1 MKKISILVPT
11 YNEEDNIINV
21 VTKLEEILKSLEN
34 YDYEIVFID
43 NYSNDN
49 TRNIII
55 NLCKENKHVK
65 AIFNAKNFGF
75 SRSIFYGLT
84 QTTGDCTI
92 LIYADFQE
100 PPELIPEFIKEWENG
115 YKIVIGKKLKS
126 NENIFMS
133 IIRKF
138 YYKLIKSISDVE
150 QIENF
155 HGFGLYDKDFI
166 NILKNLEDSEP
177 YLRGIVAELGYK
189 IKELYYEHKKREK
202 GKSSFNFYRM
212 YDLAML
218 GITSYS
224 KIVLRFA
231 TMFGFLFS
239 VITFIIGFITLIYKL
254 INWNTYPIGIAAL
267 MVGVFFI
274 GTVQIFFIGLLGEY
288 ILNINLRVMKR
299 PLVVEEKRINFNRTE
314 QNRTEQNRT
323 EQNRTEQIVFPRYN
337 YIRNIVYCKPVAKI
351 LATGFLF

>member
-11 YNEEDNIINV
+11 YNEEDNVINV
-21 VTKLEEILKSLEN
+21 VERLEEILKNNLKN

-43 NYSNDN
+43 NCSKDN
-49 TRNIII
+49 TRNILIS
-55 NLCKENKHVK
+55 LCKENKNVK

-100 PPELIPEFIKEWENG
+100 PPELIPRFIEEWENG
-115 YKIVIGKKLKS
+115 YKIVIGKKIKS
-126 NENIFMS
+126 NENIFIS

-155 HGFGLYDKDFI
+155 HGFGLYDKDFV
-166 NILKNLEDSEP
+166 NILKNLDDSEP
-177 YLRGIVAELGYK
+177 YLRGIVAEFGYK
-189 IKELYYEHKKREK
+189 IKELYYKHKKREK

-224 KIVLRFA
+224 KVVLRFA

-239 VITFIIGFITLIYKL
+239 IITFIIGLITFVVKL
-254 INWNTYPIGIAAL
+254 VNWNNYPIGMAAL
-267 MVGVFFI
+267 MVGAFFI
-274 GTVQIFFIGLLGEY
+274 GSIQLFFIGLLGEY
-288 ILNINLRVMKR
+288 ILNINRRVMNR
-299 PLVVEEKRINFNRTE
+299 PLVIEEKRINFH
-314 QNRTEQNRT
+314 
-323 EQNRTEQIVFPRYN
+323 
-337 YIRNIVYCKPVAKI
+337 
-351 LATGFLF
+351 

>member
-11 YNEEDNIINV
+11 YNEEDNVINV
-21 VTKLEEILKSLEN
+21 VEKLENILNNLKDYN
-34 YDYEIVFID
+34 YEIVFID
-43 NYSNDN
+43 NCSKDN
-49 TRNIII
+49 TRNILI
-55 NLCKENKHVK
+55 NLCKKNKKVK

-75 SRSIFYGLT
+75 SRSIFYGLI

-100 PPELIPEFIKEWENG
+100 PPELIPKFIEEWENG
-115 YKIVIGKKLKS
+115 YKIVIGKKSKS
-126 NENIFMS
+126 NENIFIS

-138 YYKLIKSISDVE
+138 YYKLIRSISDVE

-155 HGFGLYDKDFI
+155 HGFGLYDKDFV
-166 NILKNLEDSEP
+166 NILKNLDDSEP
-177 YLRGIVAELGYK
+177 YLRGIVAEFGYK

-224 KIVLRFA
+224 KVVLRFA

-239 VITFIIGFITLIYKL
+239 IITFIIGLNVFIQKI
-254 INWNTYPIGIAAL
+254 INWNTYSFGMAAL

-274 GTVQIFFIGLLGEY
+274 GSVQIFFIGLLGEY

-299 PLVVEEKRINFNRTE
+299 PLVIEEKRINLTE
-314 QNRTEQNRT
+314 QNRTKYYYSL
-323 EQNRTEQIVFPRYN
+323 F
-337 YIRNIVYCKPVAKI
+337 YIKKYKLQACC
-351 LATGFLF
+351 